1 VRALSVP
8 LKLMDQARALKHDK
22 DLINRRVREDP
33 AARPADPVNLVGE
46 MRAIGL
52 M

>member
-1 VRALSVP
+1 
-8 LKLMDQARALKHDK
+8 MDQARALKHDK
-22 DLINRRVREDP
+22 DLSNRRVREDR
-33 AARPADPVNLVGE
+33 AARPVDPVNLAGE